1 MTGTAPADSDPRAI
15 PVLPYALRWRPRG
28 QAPGAHPA
36 AGRGGEGLFQ
46 GLVPLLAQAD
56 PRRIDIRASLHDP
69 FEAIHA
75 RAFAPRR
82 AATVAVMLDL
92 SGSMGFGGVRSEVAQ
107 LAATV
112 AASAHACGDAFCL
125 LAADAAPRPELHIPP
140 TRRRGLAG
148 EVRARIAS
156 AACAGASGRG
166 LAATAEHLPRGRA
179 LVFLISDFLMPEAD
193 ITAVLDSLWRHQI
206 IPVVARDSRAENALP
221 PFGLLDLQDAETG
234 RRRLVVMHPRLRA
247 RWQAQAAARRAALD
261 ALFAARGAA
270 PFHLVDRFD
279 PDALLDHLARR

>member
-1 MTGTAPADSDPRAI
+1 MTDAAPADGDPRAI
-15 PVLPYALRWRPRG
+15 PALPYALRWRPRG

-56 PRRIDIRASLHDP
+56 PRRIDIRASLRDP

-92 SGSMGFGGVRSEVAQ
+92 SGSMGFGGVRGEVAQ

-112 AASAHACGDAFCL
+112 AASAQACGDAFCL
-125 LAADAAPRPELHIPP
+125 LAADAAPRPDLHIPP
-140 TRRRGLAG
+140 TRRRGLAR
-148 EVRARIAS
+148 EVRARIA
-156 AACAGASGRG
+156 AATCAGAGSRG
-166 LAATAEHLPRGRA
+166 LAAAAEHLPRARA
-179 LVFLISDFLMPEAD
+179 LVFLVSDFLMPEAD
-193 ITAVLDSLWRHQI
+193 IGAVLDALWRHDI
-206 IPVVARDSRAENALP
+206 IPVVAHDSRAESALP
-221 PFGLLDLQDAETG
+221 RFGLLDLQDAETG
-234 RRRLVVMHPRLRA
+234 RRRLVVMHPRLHA
-247 RWQAQAAARRAALD
+247 RWQARAEARRAALD
-261 ALFAARGAA
+261 TLFAARGAA